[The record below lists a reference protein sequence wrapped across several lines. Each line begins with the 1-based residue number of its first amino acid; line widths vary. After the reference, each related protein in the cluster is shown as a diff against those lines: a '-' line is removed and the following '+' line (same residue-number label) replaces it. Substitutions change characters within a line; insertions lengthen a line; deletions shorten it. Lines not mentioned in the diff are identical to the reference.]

1 MHLPRGCAGSWE
13 TPPRVGRPKQVRLFW
28 VCDFRDGLA
37 SAIRK
42 ACSGLSHL
50 ASAVLHGPSAGA
62 APRPFAEL
70 KCVEAL
76 EARDGGA
83 SPVSIEHHFGGGG
96 PAPPPASK
104 REALPVAALSITF
117 LYQELITHRL
127 WVARFERGGHDDATG
142 RPPVRSLATRH
153 WSEPAVDGWNA
164 VAGAVELAEAWAFEG
179 ALLPPEARNAYDLP
193 RDVRMRLTV
202 CLSLAWKFERQLASR
217 FPRTFYDDEPNL
229 FSPHTCEL
237 AYLGYSFFSVEERR
251 AFGPWCQDNGPR
263 VRALYAEMI
272 DLEASLLLSVPVF
285 STLVGGNQVRSEE
298 RLQVLLDGGAL
309 TVSEAMAA
317 RAIVPYFNAVWLNG
331 RSERPT
337 AGALACVAVLCVRTA
352 AAPGHEAAVRPWFV
366 PAERRRAR
374 ALLLNALHPQDI
386 PRALLSLGCYAD
398 PDWKHYKCISPD
410 TLELA
415 LVASNNIV

>member
-1 MHLPRGCAGSWE
+1 VR
-13 TPPRVGRPKQVRLFW
+13 RKPKAVRLVAVW
-28 VCDFRDGLA
+28 DLRASLA

-42 ACSGLSHL
+42 ACSGLSQL
-50 ASAVLHGPSAGA
+50 ASVVLHGPTAV
-62 APRPFAEL
+62 APHPFTEL
-70 KCVEAL
+70 KCA
-76 EARDGGA
+76 EARDGGT
-83 SPVSIEHHFGGGG
+83 SPVAIEHHFGGGG
-96 PAPPPASK
+96 PVPPPASK

-117 LYQELITHRL
+117 LYQELVRHRL
-127 WVARFERGGHDDATG
+127 WNARFERGGSGDASG

-153 WSEPAVDGWNA
+153 WAEPAVDGWNA
-164 VAGAVELAEAWAFEG
+164 VAGAVGLAEAWAFEG
-179 ALLPPEARNAYDLP
+179 ALLPPEAHSAYDLP

-202 CLSLAWKFERQLASR
+202 CLSVAWKFERQLSSR

-229 FSPHTCEL
+229 VSPHTCEL
-237 AYLGYSFFSVEERR
+237 AYLGYSFLSVEERR
-251 AFGPWCQDNGPR
+251 AFGPWGQENGPR
-263 VRALYAEMI
+263 VRALYAEMLN
-272 DLEASLLLSVPVF
+272 LEASLLLSVPVF
-285 STLVGGNQVRSEE
+285 STLVGGNQVRAEA
-298 RLQVLLDGGAL
+298 RLQALLDGGAL

-337 AGALACVAVLCVRTA
+337 AGALACVAALCVRAA
-352 AAPGHEAAVRPWFV
+352 AAPGHEAELRAWFV

-398 PDWKHYKCISPD
+398 PCWKHYECISPH

>member
-1 MHLPRGCAGSWE
+1 MHLPRGCSRSWE
-13 TPPRVGRPKQVRLFW
+13 TPPRLGRPKKLRLFAVW
-28 VCDFRDGLA
+28 DFRDDLA

-42 ACSGLSHL
+42 ACSGLSQL
-50 ASAVLHGPSAGA
+50 ASLVIHGPVAV
-62 APRPFAEL
+62 APRPFPEL
-70 KCVEAL
+70 KCVA

-83 SPVSIEHHFGGGG
+83 SPVSVEHHFGGGG

-117 LYQELITHRL
+117 LYQELIRHRL
-127 WVARFERGGHDDATG
+127 WNARFERGGSGDASG

-164 VAGAVELAEAWAFEG
+164 VAGAVDLAEAWAFEG
-179 ALLPPEARNAYDLP
+179 ALLPPEARSAYDLP

-202 CLSLAWKFERQLASR
+202 CLSVAWKFERQLSSR

-229 FSPHTCEL
+229 VSPHTCEL
-237 AYLGYSFFSVEERR
+237 AYLGYSFLSVAER
-251 AFGPWCQDNGPR
+251 AEFGPWGQENGPR

-272 DLEASLLLSVPVF
+272 ALEASLLLSVPVF
-285 STLVGGNQVRSEE
+285 STLVDGNQVQAEA
-298 RLQVLLDGGAL
+298 RLQALLDAGVL
-309 TVSEAMAA
+309 TVAEVMAA

-337 AGALACVAVLCVRTA
+337 AGGLACVTALCVCSSVAT
-352 AAPGHEAAVRPWFV
+352 PGLEAKLRPWFV
-366 PAERRRAR
+366 PTERRRAR

-386 PRALLSLGCYAD
+386 PKALLSLGCYAD
-398 PDWKHYKCISPD
+398 PDWKHYDCISPH

-415 LVASNNIV
+415 LVASNKFV